1 MCQHVSKHSHEWRN
15 RLRGAK
21 YKKAKAVYLASFV
34 TLWSATVLSSVPPTP
49 WPCKCIDPVYPS
61 TLYTQ
66 PPLQI
71 DERLSAVVRAFP
83 TIRRRHVEIP
93 AGLAEVPPLLARI
106 LAARG
111 MSGAEELDL
120 SLNRLP
126 HPRQFGG
133 LEQAVA
139 LLLQA
144 RREHWRVCVVCL
156 LYTSPSPR
164 D

>member
-1 MCQHVSKHSHEWRN
+1 M
-15 RLRGAK
+15 
-21 YKKAKAVYLASFV
+21 
-34 TLWSATVLSSVPPTP
+34 
-49 WPCKCIDPVYPS
+49 
-61 TLYTQ
+61 
-66 PPLQI
+66 
-71 DERLSAVVRAFP
+71 VRAFP

-144 RREHWRVCVVCL
+144 RREHWRVCVVGDYDADGATATAL
-156 LYTSPSPR
+156 MVKGLQQLGFVRPDYLVPDR
-164 D
+164 FEIGRAHV

>member
-1 MCQHVSKHSHEWRN
+1 M
-15 RLRGAK
+15 
-21 YKKAKAVYLASFV
+21 
-34 TLWSATVLSSVPPTP
+34 
-49 WPCKCIDPVYPS
+49 
-61 TLYTQ
+61 
-66 PPLQI
+66 
-71 DERLSAVVRAFP
+71 VRAFP

-144 RREHWRVCVVCL
+144 RREHWRVCVVGDYDADGIPGAAIL
-156 LYTSPSPR
+156 FSLFEKMGYKNFDAYIPDRLTEAYSLSIQAIETLEKE
-164 D
+164 